1 MSHIEQIRFVES
13 VKNQF
18 PKNFTSCKVLEVG
31 SLDINGSVR
40 QCFIDCE
47 YVGVDLQPGKGVDL
61 VGPVHTLLLGKYDTV
76 ISCECFEHDKYW
88 KETFQKMYDS
98 SRFLVLFS
106 CATTGRSEHGT
117 TRTSPQDSP
126 FTNDYYMNLTA
137 QDFINAFDLDKMFSK
152 YEFSSCERPADLYFW
167 GIK

>member
-1 MSHIEQIRFVES
+1 MSHPEQTRFVQS
-13 VKNQF
+13 VKDKF
-18 PKNFTSCKVLEVG
+18 PEYFFDKSVLEVG
-31 SLDINGSVR
+31 SLNINGTVR
-40 QCFIDCE
+40 DLFKDCL
-47 YVGVDLQPGKGVDL
+47 YTGVDLAPGKGVDL
-61 VGPVHTLLLGKYDTV
+61 VGPVHTLELDKFDTV

-88 KETFQKMYDS
+88 KETFQKMYDVCTG
-98 SRFLVLFS
+98 LVVFS
-106 CATTGRSEHGT
+106 CATEGRSEHGT

-137 QDFINAFDLDKMFSK
+137 QDFINAFELDKMFKK